1 MEGPKASY
9 LSVSINTPVTSKAW
23 PATLPGDLVVD
34 GRLLKSWGWHLIDVN
49 VAMGNLIGFVST
61 LRKPGP

>member
-1 MEGPKASY
+1 M
-9 LSVSINTPVTSKAW
+9 LFRSVW
-23 PATLPGDLVVD
+23 PATLPGDLVMD

-49 VAMGNLIGFVST
+49 IAMGNLIDFVST